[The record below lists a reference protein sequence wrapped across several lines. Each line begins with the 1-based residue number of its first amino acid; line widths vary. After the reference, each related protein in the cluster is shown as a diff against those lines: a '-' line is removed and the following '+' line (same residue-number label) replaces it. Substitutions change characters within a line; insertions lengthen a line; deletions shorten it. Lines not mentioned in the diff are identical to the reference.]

1 MIVHLPVESISRGAR
16 RVAIFLIAAV
26 AAFAHDIPVDA
37 TVQAFVKP
45 EGNLLHFVVR
55 VPLQTMR
62 DVDVP
67 VDARGFLD
75 LNALR
80 PQMPDAATLWI
91 GNFVRMYEDD
101 NPLPRPRVVATQISL
116 PSDKSFATFD
126 QAVAHL
132 HGAPLG
138 NEVNAV
144 WNQMLLDAEFDYPI
158 QSDRDDFSMDAAVD
172 GLAARVNTVLRFLP
186 PGGAVRAYEFSG
198 NPGLIRLDPSWFQA
212 ALSFIRMGFE
222 HILDGTDHL
231 LFLLCLVIP
240 FRRFRGLIPIVTAFT
255 AAHSITLIASAYG
268 LAPDFGWFPPL
279 IEVLIA
285 LSILYMALEN
295 IAGGATVHRRWI
307 LAFGF
312 GLVHGFGFS
321 FALRQAMQFAGA
333 HMLSSLL
340 AFNVGV
346 ELGQL
351 LVLLLVI
358 PLLILLFRYVVKERM
373 GTIILSAL
381 VAHTAWHWMMDR
393 FDAMRKFPFTWPE
406 LGPEFIAGALRWA
419 MAIVALG
426 GAVWLVDGFVRKRA
440 RPSSPQSPEHS
451 SPS

>member
-1 MIVHLPVESISRGAR
+1 ILLM
-16 RVAIFLIAAV
+16 AA

-45 EGNLLHFVVR
+45 EGNRLHFLVR

-75 LNALR
+75 LDALR
-80 PQMPDAATLWI
+80 PQMRDAATLWI
-91 GNFVRMYEDD
+91 GNFVRIYEDD
-101 NPLPRPRVVATQISL
+101 SSLPKPRVVATQISL
-116 PSDKSFATFD
+116 PSDKSFATYD

-132 HGAPLG
+132 NATPLS
-138 NEVNAV
+138 NDVSAV
-144 WNQMLLDAEFDYPI
+144 WGQMLLDVQFDYPI
-158 QSDRDDFSMDAAVD
+158 RSDRDEFSMNAAVD
-172 GLAARVNTVLRFLP
+172 GLAARVNTILRFLP

-198 NPGLIRLDPSWFQA
+198 NPGLIHLDPSWFQA

-240 FRRFRGLIPIVTAFT
+240 FRRFRALIPVVTGFT
-255 AAHSITLIASAYG
+255 VAHSITLIASAYG

-279 IEVLIA
+279 IETLIA

-295 IAGGATVHRRWI
+295 IVGGAPVHRRWI
-307 LAFGF
+307 LAFAF

-321 FALRQAMQFAGA
+321 FALRQSMQFAGA

-340 AFNVGV
+340 SFNVGV

-351 LVLLLVI
+351 LVLVFVI
-358 PLLILLFRYVVKERM
+358 PILTLLFRYVVKERM

-393 FDAMRKFPFTWPE
+393 AGALRKFPFTWPE
-406 LGPEFIAGALRWA
+406 MRPEFMASALRWV
-419 MAIVALG
+419 MVIVALG
-426 GAVWLVDGFVRKRA
+426 GAVWLVDGVLRKRS
-440 RPSSPQSPEHS
+440 RPSSPQSPERS
-451 SPS
+451 SLS